1 MPINAPSQTAFLVVD
16 DSPTIRRIV
25 RNVLVDN
32 GFTAIVEADD
42 GSTALEKLKQHK
54 IDVVITDWNMP
65 TMTGL
70 ELLKLIR
77 SVPAWNSIPVLMVTS
92 EARKENII
100 TAAQAGATG
109 YIVKPFTP
117 ETLVEKL
124 NKVFERIA
132 TTHGAH

>member
-1 MPINAPSQTAFLVVD
+1 
-16 DSPTIRRIV
+16 
-25 RNVLVDN
+25 
-32 GFTAIVEADD
+32 
-42 GSTALEKLKQHK
+42 
-54 IDVVITDWNMP
+54 MP

-77 SVPAWNSIPVLMVTS
+77 SFPAWSSLPVLMVTS

-100 TAAQAGATG
+100 AAAQAGATG

-124 NKVFERIA
+124 NKVFERVAA
-132 TTHGAH
+132 TQGAQS